1 MEEIS
6 GYILIEVDLNKKSEI
21 IFILKKLLFLQKIE
35 KILTDV
41 ICVSN
46 INGII
51 KYYNAK
57 VVRFCW
63 PSKSKGNI

>member
-21 IFILKKLLFLQKIE
+21 IFILKKSLFLQKIE

-51 KYYNAK
+51 KYYNSK